1 MIVTSSKV
9 CIENMR
15 FYARHGVM
23 PQEQIVG
30 GDFTVTLQA
39 EVDMSRAMESDD
51 IADALNYA
59 DLYQV
64 VEREM
69 AVPSKLLE
77 HVAGR
82 IGKAVFEHFPQVISL
97 DVKVVK
103 LNPPMGADC
112 DGAGVELH
120 LINNK
125 THGEKAV
132 FK

>member
-1 MIVTSSKV
+1 M
-9 CIENMR
+9 
-15 FYARHGVM
+15 
-23 PQEQIVG
+23 G

-69 AVPSKLLE
+69 TVPSKLLE

-82 IGKAVFEHFPQVISL
+82 IGKAVLEHFPQVISL